1 MKYAVT
7 CHAKVRMGGN
17 SIKHKQPSYEENPL
31 TFIWLDGQSE
41 PTPSQVRDPYFTW
54 INPNQNFELFCIMYM
69 NLLVTL
75 TRQRG
80 MFTNYQNR
88 PHNLP

>member
-1 MKYAVT
+1 MVAQYEK
-7 CHAKVRMGGN
+7 GL
-17 SIKHKQPSYEENPL
+17 EENPL
-31 TFIWLDGQSE
+31 TFIWLDGQCE

-54 INPNQNFELFCIMYM
+54 INPNHDFELVCIMYI

-88 PHNLP
+88 PHSLKKNKQALFIKFV